1 MKLVRLL
8 ILISALAWLTTANA
22 TNGYFSHGYGTISQ
36 GMAGAGT
43 AWSQTSI
50 AVATNP
56 AGMAFVGHRLDVG
69 LQWFSPRREYQVT
82 GGNSSPPAG
91 TFYLQPGK
99 VHSDSEHFFI
109 PTFGYNRPLGRN
121 QTLGLTIYANG
132 GMNTDYPQSTFY
144 AGNTG
149 VNLEQLFISPS
160 WTFRFSDQQSVGV
173 APVIAYQRFTA
184 KGLASFAGFSS
195 DASALSNAGRSNS
208 WGYGIHLGWQ
218 GQVLDGLRAGV
229 SWRSRIYMS
238 KLHRYSGLFAQQGGF
253 DIPMMVNAGLAWQ
266 YHGNQHLL
274 LDMQHVWYSQV
285 KSVGN
290 PMLPDLALHQ
300 LGDNNGAGFGWKDMT
315 TWKLGWQWD
324 QSNVQ
329 SWRAGI
335 SYGRQ
340 PIPKK
345 EVLFNILAPGVQ
357 EWHFTGGF
365 THRFESVEL
374 SGMVFYSPTKAVSGE
389 NPLGPGQRITLRM
402 HQLGASLSLGWTF

>member
-1 MKLVRLL
+1 MKLFRLL
-8 ILISALAWLTTANA
+8 ILIAVLAWGTTATA
-22 TNGYFSHGYGTISQ
+22 TNGYFNHGYGTISQ
-36 GMAGAGT
+36 GMAGTGA
-43 AWSQTSI
+43 AWSQSSI

-56 AGMAFVGHRLDVG
+56 AGMAFVGHRLDFG

-82 GGNSSPPAG
+82 GGSSSPPPG

-99 VHSDSEHFFI
+99 VQSNHEHFLI
-109 PTFGYNRPLGRN
+109 PTFGYNRKLGQN
-121 QTLGLTIYANG
+121 QTIGLTLYANG
-132 GMNTDYPQSTFY
+132 GMNTDYPASTFY
-144 AGNTG
+144 AGKTG
-149 VNLEQLFISPS
+149 VNLMQLFISPS

-195 DASALSNAGRSNS
+195 DAAALSNAGISNS

-218 GQVLDGLRAGV
+218 GEVMDGLRAGV

-238 KLHRYSGLFAQQGGF
+238 KLNRYSGLFAQQGGF

-266 YHGNQHLL
+266 FNSNQHLL
-274 LDMQHVWYSQV
+274 LDVQHVWYSQV

-290 PMLPDLALHQ
+290 PMLPGLVQHR
-300 LGDNNGAGFGWKDMT
+300 LGDNNGAGFGWRDMT

-324 QSNVQ
+324 QNSVQ

-335 SYGRQ
+335 SYGSQ
-340 PIPKK
+340 PIPRK

-357 EWHFTGGF
+357 ELHFTGGF
-365 THRFESVEL
+365 THRFERVEL
-374 SGMVFYSPTKAVSGE
+374 SGMVFYSPTKAVAGE

-402 HQLGASLSLGWTF
+402 HQVGASLSLGWKF